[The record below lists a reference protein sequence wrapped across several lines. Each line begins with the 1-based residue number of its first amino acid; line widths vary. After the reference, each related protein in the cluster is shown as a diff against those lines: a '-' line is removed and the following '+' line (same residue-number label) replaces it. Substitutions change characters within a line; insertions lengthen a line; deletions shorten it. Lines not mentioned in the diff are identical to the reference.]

1 MLCCKLPDKAL
12 TSGELM
18 LLKVLLGNIFFLL
31 RKVLQLVT
39 SHNLATNRKS
49 LFVKF
54 VFVP

>member
-39 SHNLATNRKS
+39 SPNLATNRKS